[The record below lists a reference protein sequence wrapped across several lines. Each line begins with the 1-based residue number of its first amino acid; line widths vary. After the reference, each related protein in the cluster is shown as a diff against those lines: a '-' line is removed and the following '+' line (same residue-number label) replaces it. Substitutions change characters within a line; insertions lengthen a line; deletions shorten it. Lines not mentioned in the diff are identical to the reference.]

1 MSVSIQANSVIS
13 FANLA
18 GGLDSTRD
26 RVQRQQNCASQVNFF
41 EKQKANLK
49 NMECST
55 LEDIARKLEMFHS
68 YEDQIAAVKQQ
79 YNNSQMAH
87 VLDEA
92 KEIGEKIAE
101 EAEKTAPKT
110 EEERREDR
118 IEEAMGTEEESKGLL
133 SEIMD
138 EMADAMEELEEELEE
153 QTQDQLEESLDE
165 SLEESLDKVL
175 DEELSESLQEDAG
188 EVAGS
193 SLEEG
198 LEAPVAADRDMQNVW
213 NENLS
218 EASKKQEAADAGY
231 LVTESPEEAA
241 ADRIAQKQLE
251 EKRRERIYD
260 TQAWMNYRHMDLRI

>member
-79 YNNSQMAH
+79 YNNSQMPH

-92 KEIGEKIAE
+92 KEIG
-101 EAEKTAPKT
+101 
-110 EEERREDR
+110 
-118 IEEAMGTEEESKGLL
+118 
-133 SEIMD
+133 
-138 EMADAMEELEEELEE
+138 
-153 QTQDQLEESLDE
+153 
-165 SLEESLDKVL
+165 
-175 DEELSESLQEDAG
+175 
-188 EVAGS
+188 
-193 SLEEG
+193 
-198 LEAPVAADRDMQNVW
+198 
-213 NENLS
+213 
-218 EASKKQEAADAGY
+218 
-231 LVTESPEEAA
+231 
-241 ADRIAQKQLE
+241 
-251 EKRRERIYD
+251 
-260 TQAWMNYRHMDLRI
+260 